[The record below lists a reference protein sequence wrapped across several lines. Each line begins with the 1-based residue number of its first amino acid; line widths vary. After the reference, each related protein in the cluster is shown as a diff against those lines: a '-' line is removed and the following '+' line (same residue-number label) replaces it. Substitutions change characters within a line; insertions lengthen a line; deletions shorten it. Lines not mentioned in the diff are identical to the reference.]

1 MSEHERYHIA
11 SRNIG
16 TPNPISFVLTYPNAK
31 SLPTHQSLVQRSKAL
46 QDQFPLLRSVVR
58 DADTIRPFFQER
70 GYWPDD
76 LLIREAHYAN
86 DHSEE
91 ILAQEHESMIE
102 HLMANDGQNPLW
114 RITTYT
120 NESDNGGKAY
130 FAISGDHCLVDGRG
144 MVNLVKSLF
153 EVDNVPAETIEDVAR
168 GEETYNI
175 KPGFWKLLPVIL
187 QSKIRP
193 NLPVFLQDRLFS
205 PLPWPAKPIGRG
217 LHSPGIS
224 RLEIP
229 SSMVDSLKSQGR
241 LHGIKTLHP
250 ILLYS
255 YALAVQRCTHK
266 MDMPA
271 KCLRVQ
277 SPRSMRDV
285 GKGHG
290 HCTALY
296 LSADSVDLTYP
307 DQTFS
312 WPQVVKV
319 QSHLSDPYQI
329 AMGDQSIGLLEYLP
343 NVPGGWE
350 GWLKGLPDE
359 PIADSISFSNLGYLG
374 NLSTLDAPLEDVM
387 WAMAP
392 TPYQATLQVNLL
404 GHQDGIR
411 VITAF
416 RDGAIIDNAWVKS
429 VEVEWMKIL
438 ESL

>member
-1 MSEHERYHIA
+1 
-11 SRNIG
+11 
-16 TPNPISFVLTYPNAK
+16 
-31 SLPTHQSLVQRSKAL
+31 
-46 QDQFPLLRSVVR
+46 
-58 DADTIRPFFQER
+58 
-70 GYWPDD
+70 
-76 LLIREAHYAN
+76 
-86 DHSEE
+86 
-91 ILAQEHESMIE
+91 
-102 HLMANDGQNPLW
+102 
-114 RITTYT
+114 
-120 NESDNGGKAY
+120 
-130 FAISGDHCLVDGRG
+130 
-144 MVNLVKSLF
+144 
-153 EVDNVPAETIEDVAR
+153 
-168 GEETYNI
+168 
-175 KPGFWKLLPVIL
+175 
-187 QSKIRP
+187 
-193 NLPVFLQDRLFS
+193 
-205 PLPWPAKPIGRG
+205 
-217 LHSPGIS
+217 
-224 RLEIP
+224 
-229 SSMVDSLKSQGR
+229 
-241 LHGIKTLHP
+241 
-250 ILLYS
+250 
-255 YALAVQRCTHK
+255 
-266 MDMPA
+266 
-271 KCLRVQ
+271 
-277 SPRSMRDV
+277 
-285 GKGHG
+285 
-290 HCTALY
+290 

-350 GWLKGLPDE
+350 GWLKGLLDE